1 MERALADEPATPFR
15 IPPGVRLVKVDARNG
30 ELPGPDTAV
39 IIDEAFRPGTE
50 PGMSAFTDTS
60 DCLSISGN
68 CGGGTGSSTSG
79 FDPERDA
86 GIVEETDEGF
96 PFQPAQPRPAPEA
109 PVDDSLG
116 DVY

>member
-1 MERALADEPATPFR
+1 MEKALADDPAIPFR
-15 IPPGVRLVKVDARNG
+15 IPPGVRLVKIDARTG

-50 PGMSAFTDTS
+50 PGMSAFRDTS

-68 CGGGTGSSTSG
+68 CGAGTGAASGG

-86 GIVEETDEGF
+86 GIVQEDQGLF
-96 PFQPAQPRPAPEA
+96 PGQPGQPRPAPEA
-109 PVDDSLG
+109 PVDDNLG
-116 DVY
+116 DIY